1 MTTGEALLLAWI
13 CDALNDH
20 VGEQFWA
27 EIVRDEDQVVRE
39 AVVLLRTAVAGTLR
53 VRIEELPPEPP
64 PRAGEEEEP

>member
-13 CDALNDH
+13 CDTLNDH

-39 AVVLLRTAVAGTLR
+39 PVLLLRTAVAGTLR

-64 PRAGEEEEP
+64 EPGEEDEP